1 MLAQNAVAAAVK
13 AAVGECVYVCVCV
26 CGERCWI
33 RGRSKVKGGGE
44 GAAGRRRVAA
54 RPVLEKE
61 GWRR

>member
-1 MLAQNAVAAAVK
+1 MRGGRRGVSWRRTTAAA
-13 AAVGECVYVCVCV
+13 ATTAGEY
-26 CGERCWI
+26 GERCWI

-44 GAAGRRRVAA
+44 GRSGEEGW